1 MASQPDRDGPV
12 RAQLSALR
20 SVLILSMVLTRQDD
34 QASILDVVAN
44 AVGSLGPCRTEGIFL
59 DGRWQP
65 VQVPTREA
73 GLVSLPGVLPTAD
86 GHPAAAGGAL
96 VLGGVAWSWAYS
108 LAGPHGPAGYLVV
121 GAEGRPAESERFL
134 LRVLAQ
140 QTGLVLANARLHHRE
155 RERAG
160 ELLAAHRA
168 LLRSV
173 EIHDRLTRVA
183 AGGEGQQGIAR
194 AVYELTDLPAA
205 IEDRFGNLHAWAGPD
220 RPEPYPRDRADRRNR
235 LLDRAMSAA
244 GPVSEGERLVSVAVV
259 GGVPVGV
266 LVVRDRDRSAGDAER
281 MAIEHA
287 TTVLAMELAR
297 RQSLAQSDVRLRTR
311 LVLDLVGGA
320 DRATLVNRAEALG
333 YDLGRPRRV
342 VLVHAPGAD
351 DETGA
356 FFEAVGRAARAARVG
371 SLLALRRHDVMV
383 LADNE
388 VSWDGFLASIVTE
401 RHGGRCRIGVGGRC
415 QAVEEFPQS
424 CREAELALRIQRASG
439 GPEQATIFDDL
450 GVYKVLASAHDTAD
464 MERFVQEW
472 LGELI
477 GYDAAHGTDLVLTLS
492 EYLDRGGS
500 YQASAQALIVHRST
514 LKYRLRRIREVSGH
528 DLGLP
533 DVQFNLQVATRAW
546 RTLRVLRE
554 T

>member
-1 MASQPDRDGPV
+1 
-12 RAQLSALR
+12 
-20 SVLILSMVLTRQDD
+20 
-34 QASILDVVAN
+34 
-44 AVGSLGPCRTEGIFL
+44 
-59 DGRWQP
+59 
-65 VQVPTREA
+65 
-73 GLVSLPGVLPTAD
+73 
-86 GHPAAAGGAL
+86 
-96 VLGGVAWSWAYS
+96 
-108 LAGPHGPAGYLVV
+108 
-121 GAEGRPAESERFL
+121 
-134 LRVLAQ
+134 
-140 QTGLVLANARLHHRE
+140 
-155 RERAG
+155 
-160 ELLAAHRA
+160 
-168 LLRSV
+168 
-173 EIHDRLTRVA
+173 
-183 AGGEGQQGIAR
+183 
-194 AVYELTDLPAA
+194 
-205 IEDRFGNLHAWAGPD
+205 
-220 RPEPYPRDRADRRNR
+220 
-235 LLDRAMSAA
+235 
-244 GPVSEGERLVSVAVV
+244 VAVV

-287 TTVLAMELAR
+287 TTVLAMELAQ
-297 RQSLAQSDVRLRTR
+297 RQSLAQSDVRLRTS

-320 DRATLVNRAEALG
+320 DRATLVNRAQALG
-333 YDLGRPRRV
+333 YDLGRPHRV

-356 FFEAVGRAARAARVG
+356 FFEAVGRAARTARVG
-371 SLLALRRHDVMV
+371 SLLAPRRHDVIV

-415 QAVEEFPQS
+415 QAAEEFPRS
-424 CREAELALRIQRASG
+424 CREAELALRIQQASG
-439 GPEQATIFDDL
+439 GPEQATIFDGL
-450 GVYKVLASAHDTAD
+450 GVYKVLVSGYETAA

-492 EYLDRGGS
+492 EYLDHGGS
-500 YQASAQALIVHRST
+500 YQASAQALTVHRST
-514 LKYRLRRIREVSGH
+514 LKYRLRRIREMSGH